1 MYHNS
6 RSRQL
11 MNIDK
16 VSACRTFLS
25 RLRRHAEG
33 TTGILWSIG
42 YMYPNVEHVQ
52 LLDTCRKRSI
62 FDFGYRRHVERSVHT
77 GATCRIL
84 HVECL
89 HVATVWTS
97 YKTSDR
103 QTWRRIR
110 TRQDKAKRRRKIHQY
125 RGISC
130 YGMLCFT
137 IARSTSPARRD
148 GVCRSEL
155 YWVRTVDHTHGTA
168 PAEPH
173 QHHRHHHHQQQQQ
186 QQLTPV
192 SVVASGDFAQFYGQF
207 STKSAATRPALYK
220 QHWRWSSSCTMSNT
234 ISECSAI
241 SSVVAYTSWL
251 LPNVADQR

>member
-155 YWVRTVDHTHGTA
+155 YWVRTVDHTHGIRA
-168 PAEPH
+168 GRA
-173 QHHRHHHHQQQQQ
+173 
-186 QQLTPV
+186 
-192 SVVASGDFAQFYGQF
+192 ASA
-207 STKSAATRPALYK
+207 SSSSSSSAAAAAAATDARVSRRKRRLCAVL
-220 QHWRWSSSCTMSNT
+220 R
-234 ISECSAI
+234 
-241 SSVVAYTSWL
+241 SVFDEERCDTAGAV
-251 LPNVADQR
+251 